1 MGAFDSIITLL
12 LYACYG
18 VYVVMGLCLLILG
31 IVYMGDAGA
40 IGTTGIWLCIVGFV
54 MLIIGGIAI
63 FANLKGIWFLLL
75 IIELINV
82 VLFLVRVH
90 RAPASSSHRPPALPL
105 RVRAVWRSPRLL
117 AGAHTRCLRRRRA
130 STS

>member
-63 FANLKGIWFLLL
+63 FANLKEIWILLL
-75 IIELINV
+75 LIELINV

-90 RAPASSSHRPPALPL
+90 RALHAPPPTRP
-105 RVRAVWRSPRLL
+105 
-117 AGAHTRCLRRRRA
+117 HTQSYTVLRRRRA